1 MPEEPINRN
10 DGIQQDVLE
19 SADNTENGLDETG
32 DKIKAG
38 ARAMV
43 NKVRAYP
50 KIRKDYSSL
59 SLLLNCDLYPER
71 ESVG

>member
-1 MPEEPINRN
+1 MPEEPINRK
-10 DGIQQDVLE
+10 DDIQQDVLE

-43 NKVRAYP
+43 NKV
-50 KIRKDYSSL
+50 KDPDKDIGTEY
-59 SLLLNCDLYPER
+59 DKER
-71 ESVG
+71 FKEEFKD